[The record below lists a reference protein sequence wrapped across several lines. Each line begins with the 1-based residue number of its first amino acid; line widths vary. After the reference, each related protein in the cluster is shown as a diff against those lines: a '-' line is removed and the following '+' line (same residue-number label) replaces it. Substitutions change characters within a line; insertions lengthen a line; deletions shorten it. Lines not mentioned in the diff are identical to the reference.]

1 MSNPVDSMR
10 HHHLI
15 LAAALALLAVSC
27 GKNGSPDPVGS
38 GREIKVSPAV
48 GGTTRGSYTT
58 ETLSEFDLFVSN
70 PRSSRYSYTNTR
82 FTRNSEGKWLPESLM
97 LWEMPAGQPQN
108 VSLLALS
115 PALETGGHSLS
126 DTPVVNVEVEGR
138 QSAESRKSDL
148 LYFALGD
155 DAASWQNRFN
165 AGGELMLEFSHAM
178 SLFTIELTLGTE
190 FNHDGVPETN
200 PVTDL
205 KVEGT
210 VLKGVFQAE
219 GDGYAVKASATDQ
232 AGAVYPYETEWT
244 KAADRDGRC
253 SARYECIL
261 VPQTAGRLT
270 VSFLVNGIPYKW
282 TSAGASF
289 RMGQSRNLPLN
300 VGKDEVVAG
309 EVTVGPWGDGGEN
322 DIETE

>member
-1 MSNPVDSMR
+1 ME
-10 HHHLI
+10 
-15 LAAALALLAVSC
+15 
-27 GKNGSPDPVGS
+27 K
-38 GREIKVSPAV
+38 
-48 GGTTRGSYTT
+48 
-58 ETLSEFDLFVSN
+58 
-70 PRSSRYSYTNTR
+70 
-82 FTRNSEGKWLPESLM
+82 
-97 LWEMPAGQPQN
+97 
-108 VSLLALS
+108 
-115 PALETGGHSLS
+115 
-126 DTPVVNVEVEGR
+126 R

-148 LYFALGD
+148 LYFFLND
-155 DAASWQNRFN
+155 DDSSWQDRFN
-165 AGGELMLEFSHAM
+165 DGGELRLDFSHAM

-205 KVEGT
+205 KVDGT
-210 VLKGVFQAE
+210 VLKGAFQAE
-219 GDGYAVKASATDQ
+219 GDGYAVKASAADQ

-261 VPQTAGRLT
+261 VPQTAGQLT

-289 RMGQSRNLPLN
+289 KMGQSRNLPLT

-309 EVTVGPWGDGGEN
+309 EVTVAPWSDGGEN